1 MISIFQEL
9 LKMNENTGKGKQ
21 ENQSAKLQLRAAQA
35 KEEEEERIQTVAAN
49 QAARTA
55 LGKVM
60 LFLII

>member
-1 MISIFQEL
+1 
-9 LKMNENTGKGKQ
+9 MNENTGKGKQ

-60 LFLII
+60 LFLIIWIY